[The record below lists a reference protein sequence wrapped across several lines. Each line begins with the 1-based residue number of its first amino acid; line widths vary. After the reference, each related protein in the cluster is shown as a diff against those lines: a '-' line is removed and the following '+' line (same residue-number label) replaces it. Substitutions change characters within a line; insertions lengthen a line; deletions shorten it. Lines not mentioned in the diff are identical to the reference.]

1 MLRPYRGTR
10 SIEQNDGVAF
20 VAEGNLEDAGS
31 VVQNAKDPDDR
42 GGVDGLAE
50 GFVVEADVS
59 AGDGRA
65 ESLAGFGEAVD
76 SLRKLPHH
84 FGFLGATEIEAIRR
98 GDGARAASVYVAGGF
113 RNSVHRAQARLEVT
127 PPAVALN

>member
-50 GFVVEADVS
+50 GFVVEADVA

-65 ESLAGFGEAVD
+65 ESVAGFSEAVD
-76 SLRKLPHH
+76 GFAKLPHD
-84 FGFLGATEIEAIRR
+84 FGFFGATEIEAIRC
-98 GDGARAASVYVAGGF
+98 GDGARAASGYVAGGF
-113 RNSVHRAQARLEVT
+113 RNSVHRTEAWIELAPT
-127 PPAVALN
+127 